1 MVVVLLLEEVAPL
14 ELLLDAEELVENLLL
29 LVREVALVEVWDG
42 RTVEFALV
50 SIGSHWL
57 GLVNVLCIHLSERF
71 SGCFVELPS
80 AFHLQI
86 SLLFLLDLVLAAFYK
101 LLERLL
107 DSKLQRSA
115 TLKRFRAV
123 DQHFAIFG
131 FSKEA

>member
-71 SGCFVELPS
+71 SGCLIELPS

-123 DQHFAIFG
+123 YQHFAIFG